1 MDEYVSNSYKSKEKD
16 EKKKVEKVVTGKA
29 VAKKKGGIQKFT
41 DVFISE
47 DISNV
52 RSYILMDVLVPALK
66 KAVADIVTNG
76 IDMLL
81 YGEAGHTKTRST
93 GSKIA
98 YNSIYRD
105 TRDPLPRR
113 ARNDFDYDRI
123 IFNSRG
129 DAEAVL
135 NAMDEMISQYKV
147 VTVGDLYD
155 LADVTTNNYMIN
167 KYGWTDIRTADV
179 VRVSDGY
186 VIKLPKPMPL
196 D

>member
-1 MDEYVSNSYKSKEKD
+1 MDEYVSNSHKSK
-16 EKKKVEKVVTGKA
+16 EKKKVEKVVTGKT
-29 VAKKKGGIQKFT
+29 VTKKKGNVQKFA

-47 DISNV
+47 DINNV
-52 RSYILMDVLVPALK
+52 KSYILMDVLIPALK
-66 KAVADIVTNG
+66 KAVSDIVTNG

-81 YGEAGHTKTRST
+81 YGETGHTKNRSR

-98 YNSIYRD
+98 YNSIYKDSREL
-105 TRDPLPRR
+105 LPRR

-155 LADVTTNNYMIN
+155 LADVTTSNYMIN

-179 VRVSDGY
+179 VRVSEGY
-186 VIKLPKPMPL
+186 IIKLPKPMPL